1 MPMHLKPPVKEF
13 RSDQHFTGDVLEDH
27 YNSTGRVVIAW
38 GKLEAALEDLIW
50 HFLDLSDD
58 DGRMITARL
67 DARPKLEM
75 LNVLAKR
82 YLAPRGAADLRKV
95 LSLIGELQA
104 DRNFIVHG
112 NWGTIFP
119 ENVPAAMSLR
129 PKTPPGTIM
138 TETFSPK
145 SGIGKEICR
154 SYRAVQALFC
164 PQFATRSAP
173 SRHRQP
179 KPSLDVESPSPS
191 RRIESDK
198 NEGQRYHLRLPRPS
212 PGVILYIG
220 G

>member
-1 MPMHLKPPVKEF
+1 MPIHPKPPVKEF
-13 RSDQHFTGDVLEDH
+13 RPDQHFSGDIPEDH
-27 YNSTGRVVIAW
+27 YDLTGRIIIAW

-58 DGRMITARL
+58 DGRIITARL
-67 DARPKLEM
+67 DTRPKLEM

-82 YLAPRGAADLRKV
+82 YLAPRKATKLCNV

-138 TETFSPK
+138 TETFPK
-145 SGIGKEICR
+145 GRMEQICAHIGQCGFYLISVR
-154 SYRAVQALFC
+154 DAL
-164 PQFATRSAP
+164 TP

-179 KPSLDVESPSPS
+179 KPSLT
-191 RRIESDK
+191 
-198 NEGQRYHLRLPRPS
+198 
-212 PGVILYIG
+212 
-220 G
+220 